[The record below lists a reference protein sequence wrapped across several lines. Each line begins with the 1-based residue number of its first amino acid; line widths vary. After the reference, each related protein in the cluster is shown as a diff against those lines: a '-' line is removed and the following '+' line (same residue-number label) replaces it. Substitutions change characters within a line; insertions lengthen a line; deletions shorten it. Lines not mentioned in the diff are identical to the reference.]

1 MVVEVKGGTF
11 FNLNTGEPIKILS
24 LDLSD
29 CTVSETTED
38 YRLSCRR
45 GGTISF
51 NEEINGELM
60 KQFKGLM
67 PEAYDIYI
75 QVPIQRRQHKK
86 KRINKKWAKR
96 YGYVTKTITE
106 KGWKIYRDA
115 DGNIELIKDSF
126 SKEEFDNL
134 KLRVNQQK
142 SCSNIEVTQ
151 N

>member
-11 FNLNTGEPIKILS
+11 FNLNTGEPIKSLS

-29 CTVSETTED
+29 CTVSETTENC
-38 YRLSCRR
+38 RLSYRHR
-45 GGTISF
+45 GTISF
-51 NEEINGELM
+51 NGGINGELM
-60 KQFKGLM
+60 KQFEGLM
-67 PEAYDIYI
+67 SGASGAYDIYF

-115 DGNIELIKDSF
+115 DGNIKLIKDSF
-126 SKEEFDNL
+126 SKEEIDNL
-134 KLRVNQQK
+134 KNVKQPNGILLY
-142 SCSNIEVTQ
+142 
-151 N
+151 